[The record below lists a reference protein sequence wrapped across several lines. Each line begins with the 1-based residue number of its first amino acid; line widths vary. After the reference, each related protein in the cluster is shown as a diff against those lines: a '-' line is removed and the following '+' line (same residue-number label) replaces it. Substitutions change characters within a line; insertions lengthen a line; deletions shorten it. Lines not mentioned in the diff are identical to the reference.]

1 MTFEMGDFI
10 FVEEA
15 AKRLG
20 YTSANIS
27 RLIRTGKLKATKR
40 GRRYIILPEAIDEFI
55 MDQASE
61 GFFK

>member
-1 MTFEMGDFI
+1 MFVLSDYIM
-10 FVEEA
+10 VEEA

-20 YTSANIS
+20 FTEANIT